1 MLANSPARAITFR
14 TAPVVIDL
22 LIPATPPCAGV
33 QRGDL
38 SSPSSTSKPR
48 DSNPVGPGTLPGR
61 KVSPIQVN
69 GDQGL
74 GGYSLT
80 GRRSLAGEPDVC
92 EEAVIVPVELVPLFL
107 VLGVDRNIIVA
118 KPEPGILPGLM
129 LNADED
135 IDDLAFGIT

>member
-1 MLANSPARAITFR
+1 MVTVLRVT
-14 TAPVVIDL
+14 
-22 LIPATPPCAGV
+22 
-33 QRGDL
+33 
-38 SSPSSTSKPR
+38 STSKPR

-80 GRRSLAGEPDVC
+80 GRRPLAGEPDVC

-129 LNADED
+129 LNACPLDPSDAADAETK
-135 IDDLAFGIT
+135 IDLAVPLI